1 MRARGVGRAG
11 RRKIQNRSTVVNP
24 RAPEAAIAP
33 AAPIAPTSTLFIQP
47 LLDQVYVVSKP
58 FIWTPKA
65 DQGKKYEPVIVPA
78 GFVTSLDIVPRRF
91 WGLLRSDSDDAVPT
105 IRVEFLYWDQTR
117 SREVADDIFR
127 TALEESGVF
136 SKKFQQNRLDG
147 QT

>member
-1 MRARGVGRAG
+1 
-11 RRKIQNRSTVVNP
+11 
-24 RAPEAAIAP
+24 
-33 AAPIAPTSTLFIQP
+33 
-47 LLDQVYVVSKP
+47 VYVVSKP
-58 FIWTPKA
+58 VIWTPKA